1 MTTNE
6 HLSRRVLLGGVAV
19 TGSALALEAC
29 GDDAPPAV
37 ANPDIVPLNNLLAA
51 EYGAIKAYEAGIPIL
66 TMPPAGDPQAAVGP
80 VISVI
85 ATNWQN
91 QHREHAAQ
99 LRTAITAIGGTPVAE
114 STVTFTA
121 PTGFTGTVR
130 NVMVLACNAE
140 KAAAIAYNAAVKN
153 MSSASSRYL
162 ATNIEGAETQHFVI
176 LYTLLKQVVAPNV
189 AMIITMT
196 GEVAPKAFVANV
208 GGMTNGLTAI
218 ADFTYSA

>member
-1 MTTNE
+1 MTNQNS
-6 HLSRRVLLGGVAV
+6 LSRRAFLGGAAV

-29 GDDAPPAV
+29 GDDVAPPGR
-37 ANPDIVPLNNLLAA
+37 NPDIDPLNNLLAA
-51 EYGAIKAYEAGIPIL
+51 EYGAIAAYAAGIPIL
-66 TMPPAGDPQAAVGP
+66 TMPPASDPQAASGP
-80 VISVI
+80 VLAAI
-85 ATNWQN
+85 ATNWQA

-99 LRTAITAIGGTPVAE
+99 LATAITAIGGTPVAQ
-114 STVTFTA
+114 STITFTA

-140 KAAAIAYNAAVKN
+140 KAAALAYNQAVKT

-162 ATNIEGAETQHFVI
+162 AGNIEGSETQHFVI

-189 AMIITMT
+189 VNLITMT

-208 GGMTNGLTAI
+208 GTGTNGLASI